1 MGHILSLLTYLLTTS
16 VSGRVPGYPS
26 YYPMGTRVINY
37 PDTAALLSSRQQ
49 SKMWNYC
56 CNVRPQRGQHCMRM
70 RPRPYAMRLR
80 PEILT
85 SRRPRWPRWLNIR
98 ADRMAVARL
107 LLLCTVSR
115 LSVHGW
121 HPLVASEWTRTRH
134 NSCDVAADQAESC
147 HLTWLSLL
155 LFHCLLLLCNMCTSD
170 SFITLSEVYYVCVC
184 VCCTNSQSLQTVNC
198 YQHDVWSASSTQTSN
213 LPPNLPPGV

>member
-1 MGHILSLLTYLLTTS
+1 MSLDSLVQTVRLSSTLRGIKKLHPSCWCNNFAKLCHT
-16 VSGRVPGYPS
+16 VIIFGYRCTWE
-26 YYPMGTRVINY
+26 YPIACLFDSLCKIENWEPAY
-37 PDTAALLSSRQQ
+37 QICYCFLSSRQQ
-49 SKMWNYC
+49 GKMWNCC

-70 RPRPYAMRLR
+70 RPRPDAMRLR

-85 SRRPRWPRWLNIR
+85 SRPRWPRWLNFP
-98 ADRMAVARL
+98 ADRVAVAHL

-184 VCCTNSQSLQTVNC
+184 LL
-198 YQHDVWSASSTQTSN
+198 H
-213 LPPNLPPGV
+213 